1 MYLGRSGPS
10 GHGRSKSE
18 AAEVAQPPSGISG
31 LATAKSRKHR
41 SSSPGIRRGG
51 ALSNPGGGTA
61 CVGPTRASLLPRA
74 RRTLACQQG
83 FRGGGVRRGW
93 ARGRRVE
100 RTPPNRVGPPPKGRV
115 GRAGRS
121 EWSESLSDGGVEA
134 GHLRARDLGAGNRA
148 CGLLAAAARQGNILH
163 AREANLRAL
172 RRPVVPLRMVR
183 AVLGRAV
190 LARAAAA
197 ADRRRLVGNV
207 IPSCASWCQS
217 CSTTP
222 SGPTTG
228 SC

>member
-1 MYLGRSGPS
+1 MRRTHPCL
-10 GHGRSKSE
+10 
-18 AAEVAQPPSGISG
+18 APPP
-31 LATAKSRKHR
+31 R
-41 SSSPGIRRGG
+41 P
-51 ALSNPGGGTA
+51 SNPGMPAGISRRRSPAGVGQGAPCRAHAPQSRRPAPEGASGSGG
-61 CVGPTRASLLPRA
+61 R
-74 RRTLACQQG
+74 
-83 FRGGGVRRGW
+83 
-93 ARGRRVE
+93 
-100 RTPPNRVGPPPKGRV
+100 
-115 GRAGRS
+115 RAGRS

-134 GHLRARDLGAGNRA
+134 GYLRARDLCAGNRA
-148 CGLLAAAARQGNILH
+148 CGLLAAAARQGNVLH

-207 IPSCASWCQS
+207 VPSCALWCQS
-217 CSTTP
+217 CITTP